1 MSQWIGLALR
11 MLAGAAVGCV
21 MGYLVIT
28 WVDRPV
34 DARLAIVPVASQSQA
49 PRRVFAADAAIL
61 VKYIKPE
68 KTGDFEATITRLQE
82 ALGGTDNPE
91 RRRQAATWKVFK
103 AVEPAT
109 NGDAVYIFLVDP
121 VVKGA
126 DYGVTRILAE
136 AFPAEAQALNGRY
149 ADSYSSGQSIV
160 DLTLIA
166 SLGKG
171 NSTRSTIEW
180 LPSSASTSK

>member
-1 MSQWIGLALR
+1 MPQSIVLALR
-11 MLAGAAVGCV
+11 MLAGAAGGCV
-21 MGYLVIT
+21 VGFFAIT
-28 WVDRPV
+28 WLDWPV
-34 DARLAIVPVASQSQA
+34 AARLALVPVASQSQA
-49 PRRVFAADAAIL
+49 PARVFTSDAAIL

-68 KTGDFEATITRLQE
+68 KTGDFEATITRLKE
-82 ALGGTDNPE
+82 AFGGTDDPE
-91 RRRQAATWKVFK
+91 RRRQAATWKVFR

-126 DYGVTRILAE
+126 DYGVARILAE
-136 AFPAEAQALNGRY
+136 AFPAEAQALKGRY

-166 SLGKG
+166 SLGAG
-171 NSTRSTIEW
+171 NNAGR
-180 LPSSASTSK
+180 